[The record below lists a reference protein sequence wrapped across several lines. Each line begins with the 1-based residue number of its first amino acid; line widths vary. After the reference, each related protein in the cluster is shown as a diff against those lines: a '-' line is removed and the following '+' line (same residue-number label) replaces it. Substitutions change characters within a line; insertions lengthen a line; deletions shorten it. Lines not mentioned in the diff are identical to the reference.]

1 MSDAVFLPA
10 LVRGLPPPPEATL
23 DPYLDAAAT
32 CFARHGISRTAVAD
46 IAKQMGV
53 SRTTVYR
60 QVGSIDNVVR
70 LLAARE
76 LHRFQETVPPAIG
89 GAKGPHGVL
98 RIMAGVIR
106 FAWQNPVLEKVLH
119 DEPAILGRFFAA
131 DLPALVDDVAAIVAP
146 AVEAAIAAGLIKEQE
161 PRALAEWVTRIG
173 GALVLA
179 PPTTDLDALL
189 EAMLLP
195 VLDPGSSSSG
205 SG

>member
-1 MSDAVFLPA
+1 VSDAVFLPA
-10 LVRGLPPPPEATL
+10 LVRGLPPPPDATF
-23 DPYLDAAAT
+23 DAYLDAAAA

-46 IAKQMGV
+46 IAKQMSV

-60 QVGSIDNVVR
+60 QIGSIDNVVR

-76 LHRFQETVPPAIG
+76 LHRFQETVPPAIS

-106 FAWQNPVLEKVLH
+106 FAWQNPVLSKVLH
-119 DEPAILGRFFAA
+119 DEPDILGQFFAA

-146 AVEAAIAAGLIKEQE
+146 AVEAAIAAGLIRKQDA
-161 PRALAEWVTRIG
+161 RALAEWVTRIG

-179 PPTTDLDALL
+179 PPATDLDALL

-195 VLDPGSSSSG
+195 VLEPR
-205 SG
+205 

>member
-1 MSDAVFLPA
+1 MGDAIFLPA
-10 LVRGLPPPPEATL
+10 LVRGLPPPPDATF
-23 DPYLDAAAT
+23 DPYLDAAAA

-76 LHRFQETVPPAIG
+76 LHRFQETVPAAIG

-106 FAWQNPVLEKVLH
+106 FAWQNPVLSKVLH
-119 DEPAILGRFFAA
+119 DEPDILGQFFAA
-131 DLPALVDDVAAIVAP
+131 DLPALVDDIATIVVP
-146 AVEAAIAAGLIKEQE
+146 VVEAAISAGLIRAQD

-179 PPTTDLDALL
+179 PPTTDLDTLL

-195 VLDPGSSSSG
+195 VLEPR
-205 SG
+205 